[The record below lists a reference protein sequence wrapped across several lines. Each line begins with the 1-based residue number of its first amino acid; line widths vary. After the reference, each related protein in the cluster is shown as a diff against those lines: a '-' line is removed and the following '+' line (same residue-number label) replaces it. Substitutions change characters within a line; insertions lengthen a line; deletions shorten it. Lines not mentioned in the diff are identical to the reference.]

1 MKRRPIN
8 KDKYGISKHRYLEV
22 IHHCLQYPEW
32 REELENMTDTVK
44 AIQYGQEGKGSPSQA
59 SATERLAIKRAELQ
73 EKCERIEQTAIEAD
87 ADIYQWLLEGVT
99 TDYADLHIPF
109 GDAKRGCRAVIRNT
123 IEPRRKF
130 YWLMSKKI

>member
-44 AIQYGQEGKGSPSQA
+44 AIQYGQEGKGSPSKA

-99 TDYADLHIPF
+99 TDYATYISVPSSPISAWMKWNRIF
-109 GDAKRGCRAVIRNT
+109 PWKNWIRYT
-123 IEPRRKF
+123 RWQHEI
-130 YWLMSKKI
+130 

>member
-73 EKCERIEQTAIEAD
+73 EKCERIS
-87 ADIYQWLLEGVT
+87 
-99 TDYADLHIPF
+99 
-109 GDAKRGCRAVIRNT
+109 
-123 IEPRRKF
+123 
-130 YWLMSKKI
+130 LM

>member
-73 EKCERIEQTAIEAD
+73 EKCKRIEQTAIEAD
-87 ADIYQWLLEGVT
+87 ADIYQWLLEGLPQIMRLT
-99 TDYADLHIPF
+99 YTF
-109 GDAKRGCRAVIRNT
+109 GMPKGSRAGIRNIT
-123 IEPRRKF
+123 EQGGNF
-130 YWLMSKKI
+130 TG

>member
-59 SATERLAIKRAELQ
+59 SATERLAIKRAELL

-99 TDYADLHIPF
+99 TDYATYIYLR
-109 GDAKRGCRAVIRNT
+109 DAKGLPCGDQ
-123 IEPRRKF
+123 KD
-130 YWLMSKKI
+130 